1 MATKSQL
8 EMNGKTFNECWIIDG
23 LEINGND
30 NVIVNFINSIIVN
43 VFVNGKKAWSV
54 ISSIK

>member
-8 EMNGKTFNECWIIDG
+8 EMNGKTFNECWTIDG

-30 NVIVNFINSIIVN
+30 NGIVNFINSIIVN
-43 VFVNGKKAWSV
+43 VFVNGKKVWSV
-54 ISSIK
+54 VSSIN